1 MKDINSGKEL
11 VNKIKSFIKN
21 YDFEIIAS
29 EGKSE
34 LTRFAE
40 SYIHQNVAENNINLI
55 VKVIN
60 EDRISTVEMNSI
72 DEMTI
77 LKDIENL
84 FLLQYQ
90 LFLLFPLNLSC
101 LSS

>member
-40 SYIHQNVAENNINLI
+40 SYIHQNVAETNLNLT

-60 EDRISTVEMNSI
+60 EDRIGTVEMNSI
-72 DEMTI
+72 DEHTI
-77 LKDIENL
+77 SKNIEKAIEVTKITPKL
-84 FLLQYQ
+84 DYHYQ
-90 LFLLFPLNLSC
+90 L
-101 LSS
+101 